1 MTQGEVGE
9 KHLRRI
15 ARWKIIIIILFVT
28 LIVTIAVA
36 AAIGPIPISPIDVYK
51 IIIQKIPFLG
61 NLIQEPLSPVSRE
74 VVLIVRLPRV
84 LAAALVGVALSTSG
98 TTLQGLLRN
107 PMADPYI
114 IGVSAGASLGATI
127 AMALSLG
134 FSIFGALYAIPL
146 AAFVGALGTVFLVYT
161 LSRNSEGMS
170 MLTLLLIGIA
180 VTSFFSAIV
189 TLIRLISSDT
199 TLTIVFWLLGSLNL
213 TTWNYVYLIS
223 PFVFIGFG
231 VMLYFARDLNSIALG
246 EDQAK
251 HLGVETETLK
261 EDYACLCFFDDCGC
275 CFHQRH
281 YRLHRPHNSS
291 HNEAS
296 CGSRSQNLDTSI
308 CTGRSHCF
316 DSMRHDSTN
325 CYEPLRS
332 PSGHNN
338 RASRWSLLYLSP
350 NKKEEPISLQLLS
363 RNPIS

>member
-1 MTQGEVGE
+1 VTKGEVGD
-9 KHLRRI
+9 KHFRRI

-51 IIIQKIPFLG
+51 IIIQRIPFLG
-61 NLIQEPLSPVSRE
+61 NLIQEPMSPVSRE

-127 AMALSLG
+127 AMAFSLG
-134 FSIFGALYAIPL
+134 FSVLGALYAIPL
-146 AAFVGALGTVFLVYT
+146 MAFVGALGTVFLVYT
-161 LSRNSEGMS
+161 LSKNSEGMS

-189 TLIRLISSDT
+189 TLIRLVSSET

-223 PFVFIGFG
+223 PFVIIGLG
-231 VMLYFARDLNSIALG
+231 VMLYFARDLNTIALG

-251 HLGVETETLK
+251 HLGVEIETLK
-261 EDYACLCFFDDCGC
+261 KIMLVCVSLMTAAAVSISGIIGFIGLIIP
-275 CFHQRH
+275 HTV
-281 YRLHRPHNSS
+281 RLLVGPDHRILIP
-291 HNEAS
+291 AS
-296 CGSRSQNLDTSI
+296 ALAGAIVLIICDTLAR
-308 CTGRSHCF
+308 TV
-316 DSMRHDSTN
+316 M
-325 CYEPLRS
+325 S
-332 PSGHNN
+332 PSEVPVGIITALLGGPFFIYLLTRKKN
-338 RASRWSLLYLSP
+338 RSRY
-350 NKKEEPISLQLLS
+350 NF
-363 RNPIS
+363 

>member
-1 MTQGEVGE
+1 VTQGEVGE

-51 IIIQKIPFLG
+51 IIIQKLPFLG

-134 FSIFGALYAIPL
+134 FSLFGALYAIPL

-223 PFVFIGFG
+223 PLVFIGLG

-251 HLGVETETLK
+251 HLGVEIETLK
-261 EDYACLCFFDDCGC
+261 QIMLVCVSLMTAAAVSISGIIGFIGLIIPHIMRLLVGPDHRILIPASALAGAIVLIAC
-275 CFHQRH
+275 
-281 YRLHRPHNSS
+281 
-291 HNEAS
+291 
-296 CGSRSQNLDTSI
+296 DTI
-308 CTGRSHCF
+308 ARTV
-316 DSMRHDSTN
+316 M
-325 CYEPLRS
+325 S
-332 PSGHNN
+332 PSEVPVGIITALLGGPFFIYLLTRKKN
-338 RASRWSLLYLSP
+338 RSRY
-350 NKKEEPISLQLLS
+350 NF
-363 RNPIS
+363 